1 MKDLCSLAQEKIE
14 LFKITK
20 IKQNFSKL
28 EKETDINRHTLSY
41 MHCERREIKASV
53 RLWRTHK
60 VESSMKRTEHEY
72 NYQL

>member
-1 MKDLCSLAQEKIE
+1 MKDLCSLAQEKIG

-28 EKETDINRHTLSY
+28 EKEADINRYTLSY

-53 RLWRTHK
+53 RL
-60 VESSMKRTEHEY
+60 
-72 NYQL
+72 